1 MKKIFTF
8 CMALVAAMSMSADPV
23 VMTCADAAA
32 AVASL
37 PASDGKGTLDDT
49 NSIEVSLTGYVTNTN
64 GNVSKGQQTFWMD
77 DTKGTAP
84 QTIQS
89 YWGNLPAEDQNP
101 LNVGDQ
107 VNLIGRV
114 FNYGGT
120 TPEIKNGTVTIIQRA
135 VVVRDTSDVSVCDAI
150 EIGES
155 LNSGEVSD
163 DYYIVEG
170 VVTMAKDA
178 NTTYNNQTF
187 DFTCADNSKILEGF
201 NVTFKNNEYCALG
214 DTVRV
219 LGRLTNYLGT
229 KIEFNG
235 GKAEVIGKGAVVI
248 DTLDVTVAQAL
259 AVAQALENGA
269 TTKDVYRI
277 TGYVDSISSAYSEQ
291 YKNISFYLC
300 DNMAAPAYEF
310 QCYRVAGGE
319 DIVLGAKVVVTGKIN
334 HYYKAA
340 TEEKPEVHG
349 YQTPAGATYE
359 IVTPEA
365 IINTTDAVKA
375 TKLIENGQL
384 VIIKN
389 GIRYTSTGAQL

>member
-8 CMALVAAMSMSADPV
+8 CMALVAAMSMSADPTT
-23 VMTCADAAA
+23 MTCAEAAA

-37 PASDGKGTLDDT
+37 PSSDGKGTLDDT

-64 GNVSKGQQTFWMD
+64 GNVSKGQQTFYMD
-77 DTKGTAP
+77 DAKGTAK
-84 QTIQS
+84 TIQS
-89 YWGNLPAEDQNP
+89 YWGNLPADDQTP

-107 VNLIGRV
+107 VNLVGRI
-114 FNYGGT
+114 FNYNGT

-135 VVVRDTSDVSVCDAI
+135 VVVRDTTEVSVCDAI
-150 EIGES
+150 EIGEA

-170 VVTMAKDA
+170 VVTMAKDP

-187 DFTCADNSKILEGF
+187 DLTCADNSKILEGY
-201 NVTFKNNEYCALG
+201 NVSFENNEYCALG

-219 LGRLTNYLGT
+219 LGRLTNYQGS

-235 GKAEVIGKGAVVI
+235 GKAEVIGKGSVVI
-248 DTLDVTVAQAL
+248 DTLDVTVAEAL

-269 TTKDVYRI
+269 TSKDVYRI

-291 YKNISFYLC
+291 HNNISFYVC
-300 DNMAAPAYEF
+300 DDMTAPAYEF

-319 DIVLGAKVVVTGKIN
+319 DIVLGAKVVVTGKIT

-359 IVTPEA
+359 LLPTA

-375 TKLIENGQL
+375 VKVIENGNL

-389 GIRYTSTGAQL
+389 GVRYNAAGAQL